1 MSTRENS
8 APAPTVRSRDDL
20 IAWIAA
26 GSKPQRRI
34 GTEHEKFLF
43 YTDTL
48 GPVPYEGP
56 RGVRALMEGLIAR
69 FGWEPILEGENII
82 ALKRPEGES
91 GGTVSLEPG
100 GQFELSGAPV
110 ESIHET
116 GAETHEHLEQ
126 VLAIGAPLCIG
137 LLGVG
142 FSPNWTLGETPRMPK
157 QRHQVMTRYMP
168 LVASAAST

>member
-1 MSTRENS
+1 MPPRALRATLPPPARTIGPMSTRQDS
-8 APAPTVRSRDDL
+8 APAPTVRSREDL

-26 GSKPQRRI
+26 GSKPASAWRI

-48 GPVPYEGP
+48 RPVPYEGP

-82 ALKRPEGES
+82 ALKRPDGET

-100 GQFELSGAPV
+100 GQFELSGAPLKT
-110 ESIHET
+110 IHEV
-116 GAETHEHLEQ
+116 GAETHEHLRQ
-126 VLAIGAPLCIG
+126 CLAAGSPIGIG
-137 LLGVG
+137 FLGVG
-142 FSPNWTLGETPRMPK
+142 FTPKATL
-157 QRHQVMTRYMP
+157 
-168 LVASAAST
+168 